1 MTVSSQDELRTLL
14 MNELAIIGQQ
24 LEDVCAGV
32 WWSLQRDGRVI
43 FWQEDLII
51 NLE

>member
-1 MTVSSQDELRTLL
+1 MTVANQDELRQVLIK
-14 MNELAIIGQQ
+14 ELAIIGQQ

-43 FWQEDLII
+43 FWQDDLII
-51 NLE
+51 DLE